1 LFVVDIPCGRSFVKG
16 IAWILLLGLLV
27 TGCATSTVE
36 KRRQE
41 RSASY
46 AALPPETRALV
57 DKGQINLGMPMDAVY
72 IAWGKPSQVVQ
83 GQAPD
88 GTAMTTW
95 IYYGTSWQ
103 EYRYWNYRYYPG
115 WRYGYYAMPTL
126 DYDYA
131 PTSYVAA
138 EVTFQNGVVKNW
150 RSSTQPPPY

>member
-1 LFVVDIPCGRSFVKG
+1 MRG
-16 IAWILLLGLLV
+16 IAAILLLGLLV

-41 RSASY
+41 RYTSY

-57 DKGQINLGMPMDAVY
+57 DKGQVKVGMPMDAVY

-88 GTAMTTW
+88 GTAVTTW
-95 IYYGTSWQ
+95 IYYGTAWQ
-103 EYRYWNYRYYPG
+103 EYRYWNYHYYPG

-150 RSSTQPPPY
+150 RSSTQPQPY